1 MKRKHL
7 KRIGVTVA
15 AFGLGVGIGIFA
27 TRPRDPSEHEAVR
40 RLLELKAPIYCGA
53 GAKPLV
59 ALTFDDGPGPYSARL
74 VELLRRHGARAT
86 FFEIGSKAATHRDL
100 VRAELSVGAVGNHSW
115 SHPDLTQLEAAAVTR
130 QLASTQRTIESAG
143 GRAVLVFR
151 PPFGTNDPRS
161 LELGGR
167 LGMLEVLWNVDSGDA
182 SEASTPS
189 SDEIARNLAERVRPG
204 AIVLLHED
212 EQSPATLDAL
222 RTFLPWLKTHGLRA
236 VTVPELLAHDLPEA
250 EQVAKGAGGC
260 HVSWHHHGF

>member
-1 MKRKHL
+1 MKLKHV
-7 KRIGVTVA
+7 KRIGATVA

-27 TRPRDPSEHEAVR
+27 TRHRDPSEHEAVS
-40 RLLELKAPIYCGA
+40 RLLALKAPVYCGA
-53 GAKPLV
+53 GAEPMV

-74 VELLRRHGARAT
+74 VDLLRRHGARAT
-86 FFEIGSKAATHRDL
+86 FFEIGRKALAHNDL

-115 SHPDLTQLEAAAVTR
+115 SHPDLTQLEDRAVTR
-130 QLASTQRTIESAG
+130 ELASTQSTIESVG
-143 GRAVLVFR
+143 GRDVLVFR
-151 PPFGTNDPRS
+151 PPFGSNDPRL

-189 SDEIARNLAERVRPG
+189 SAEIARNLIERVRPG

-212 EQSPATLDAL
+212 EQLPATLGAM
-222 RTFLPWLKTHGLRA
+222 RTFLPWLKGHGLRA
-236 VTVPELLAHDLPEA
+236 VTVPELLAHDLPTA

-260 HVSWHHHGF
+260 NVQWHQHGF

>member
-53 GAKPLV
+53 GAEPLV

-86 FFEIGSKAATHRDL
+86 FFEIGSKAAVGADL
-100 VRAELSVGAVGNHSW
+100 VRAELSVGAVGDHSW
-115 SHPDLTQLEAAAVTR
+115 SHPDLTQLDDGAVTR
-130 QLASTQRTIESAG
+130 QLASTQRTIESVG
-143 GRAVLVFR
+143 GRDVLVFR
-151 PPFGTNDPRS
+151 PPFGANDPRS

-182 SEASTPS
+182 TGASTPP

-204 AIVLLHED
+204 TIVLLHED
-212 EQSPATLDAL
+212 EQRPATLDAL
-222 RTFLPWLKTHGLRA
+222 RTFLPWLEAHGLRA
-236 VTVPELLAHDLPEA
+236 VTVPELLAHDLPAA
-250 EQVAKGAGGC
+250 EQVAKGVGGC